1 MNFRLPHLLHPKPSI
16 RLLGT
21 LGWGALTI
29 SSKLKS
35 SNFLGVFLC
44 FFFCFNFQT
53 VNKHKLAAGEFES
66 LVLFSEIP
74 KLGIK

>member
-1 MNFRLPHLLHPKPSI
+1 MNFRLPHLLHPKPSM

-21 LGWGALTI
+21 LGLGALTI

-35 SNFLGVFLC
+35 GDFLSVF

-74 KLGIK
+74 KSGIK